1 MERQL
6 WGSEVGRTPRGSG
19 EGVDREERPARR
31 VGLSRDCGG
40 EAPRRPDGEG
50 AQQGPCCCP
59 AGRGQGLQGD
69 PAAAESRP
77 EVRRPGL
84 QTGPQEGP

>member
-1 MERQL
+1 MTQTQL

-31 VGLSRDCGG
+31 VGLSGDCGG
-40 EAPRRPDGEG
+40 ETPRRPGGEG
-50 AQQGPCCCP
+50 ARLGPCCASRRKGP
-59 AGRGQGLQGD
+59 RT
-69 PAAAESRP
+69 PAAAESWP

-84 QTGPQEGP
+84 QRGRDPRN